1 MERNV
6 PFRFDVSFEEGGLH
20 PTSDPELYEGK
31 VRVFYKYSNRN
42 GSYITDEFAQK
53 LALTAYNKP
62 VIGYY
67 DALQQDF
74 LGHEGPEKAKAYGFV
89 IPGSLVWTDHMDEDG
104 IERTYATYDVLVW
117 AKYWEEARKL
127 FVKTQSME
135 IDPDT
140 VQGEWR
146 TMDGNPFEE
155 YVFTEGVMAG
165 LCILGDMKTPCF
177 EGAAFFS
184 VDDDSYIEFTKAI
197 KNYFSIGG
205 KDAMNVKVAGLE
217 HEHFEA
223 IWTALNP
230 NFSEEGAY
238 SINLIPCEITEEHVF
253 ALSCENAGQVN
264 KYSYSIDEEGKLVIA
279 EEFEV
284 INYKSQLEE
293 QVTEFET
300 ARSEMEGK
308 LTEALNTYV
317 ELKNQYDA
325 LIADKETLQGQF
337 EALQGEIEAL
347 RATLET
353 KEQEFTAKQEEFNNE
368 LNAKQEEFNA
378 QAVILVEKDAT
389 ISQQSAVIADY
400 EKKEKET
407 IINKFTACMPADT
420 LQSIIDKKDSLTIKE
435 LNTELALEYTKFSMA
450 KEQKQEIH
458 IPQEPAEESSLVK
471 LLKNYKK

>member
-1 MERNV
+1 MKRKI

-53 LALTAYNKP
+53 LAESAYNKP

-67 DALQQDF
+67 DVLQQDF

-89 IPGSLVWTDHMDEDG
+89 IPGSLVWTDHLDEDG
-104 IERTYATYDVLVW
+104 VTRSYATYNVLIW
-117 AKYWEEARKL
+117 AKYWDEARKL
-127 FVKTQSME
+127 FTKTQSME

-146 TMDGNPFEE
+146 MIGDSPFEE
-155 YVFTEGVMAG
+155 FVYTNGVMAG

-217 HEHFEA
+217 HELFEA

-230 NFSEEGAY
+230 NFNEEGAY
-238 SINLIPCEITEEHVF
+238 SINLIPCEITEEHIF

-264 KYSYSIDEEGKLVIA
+264 KYSYSINEEGKLAIA
-279 EEFEV
+279 DEFEV
-284 INYKSQLEE
+284 INYKA
-293 QVTEFET
+293 QVAEFEASRT
-300 ARSEMEGK
+300 EMDAK
-308 LTEALNTYV
+308 LTDALNTYTA
-317 ELKNQYDA
+317 LKDQYDA
-325 LIADKETLQGQF
+325 LMADKEALQSQF
-337 EALQGEIEAL
+337 EALQGEIETL
-347 RATLET
+347 KSTLET
-353 KEQEFTAKQEEFNNE
+353 KEQEFAAKQEEFNVE
-368 LNAKQEEFNA
+368 LNAKQDEFNA
-378 QAVILVEKDAT
+378 QAAVLVEKDAT
-389 ISQQSAVIADY
+389 IQQYSQTISEY
-400 EKKEKET
+400 ENKEKET
-407 IINKFTACMPADT
+407 IINKFAACMPAET

-450 KEQKQEIH
+450 KEQKQEIR

>member
-1 MERNV
+1 MERKI

-53 LALTAYNKP
+53 LAESAYNKP

-67 DALQQDF
+67 DVLQQDF

-89 IPGSLVWTDHMDEDG
+89 IPGSLVWTDHLDEDG
-104 IERTYATYDVLVW
+104 VTRSYATYSVLIW
-117 AKYWEEARKL
+117 AKYWDEARKL
-127 FVKTQSME
+127 FAKTQSME

-146 TMDGNPFEE
+146 MIGDSPFEE
-155 YVFTEGVMAG
+155 FVYTNGVMAG

-238 SINLIPCEITEEHVF
+238 SINLIPCEITEEHIF

-264 KYSYSIDEEGKLVIA
+264 KYSYSIDEEGKLAIA

-284 INYKSQLEE
+284 INYKA
-293 QVTEFET
+293 QVAEFEANQT
-300 ARSEMEGK
+300 EMDAK
-308 LTEALNTYV
+308 LTDALNTYTA
-317 ELKNQYDA
+317 LKDQYDT
-325 LIADKETLQGQF
+325 LMADKEALQSQF
-337 EALQGEIEAL
+337 EVLQGEIETL
-347 RATLET
+347 KNTLET
-353 KEQEFTAKQEEFNNE
+353 KEQEFAAKQEEFNTE
-368 LNAKQEEFNA
+368 LNAKQDEFNA
-378 QAVILVEKDAT
+378 QAATLAEKDAT
-389 ISQQSAVIADY
+389 IQQYSQTIFEY

-407 IINKFTACMPADT
+407 IISKFAACMPAET

-458 IPQEPAEESSLVK
+458 IPQEPAEESALVK

>member
-1 MERNV
+1 MERKI

-53 LALTAYNKP
+53 LAESAYNKP

-67 DALQQDF
+67 DILQQDF

-89 IPGSLVWTDHMDEDG
+89 IPGSLVWTDHLDEDG
-104 IERTYATYDVLVW
+104 VTRSYATYSVLIW
-117 AKYWEEARKL
+117 AKYWDEARKL
-127 FVKTQSME
+127 FTKTQSME

-146 TMDGNPFEE
+146 MIGNNPFEE
-155 YVFTEGVMAG
+155 FVYTNGVMAG
-165 LCILGDMKTPCF
+165 LCILGDIKTPCF

-205 KDAMNVKVAGLE
+205 KDAMNVKIAGLE

-223 IWTALNP
+223 IWNALNP

-238 SINLIPCEITEEHVF
+238 SINLIPCEITEEHIF

-264 KYSYSIDEEGKLVIA
+264 KYSYSIDEEGKLAIA
-279 EEFEV
+279 DEFEA
-284 INYKSQLEE
+284 INYKA
-293 QVTEFET
+293 QVAEFEASQT
-300 ARSEMEGK
+300 EMDAK
-308 LTEALNTYV
+308 LTDALNTYAA
-317 ELKNQYDA
+317 LKDQYDA
-325 LIADKETLQGQF
+325 LMADKAALQSQF
-337 EALQGEIEAL
+337 EALQSEIEAL
-347 RATLET
+347 KSTLES
-353 KEQEFTAKQEEFNNE
+353 KEQEFAAKQEEFNVE
-368 LNAKQEEFNA
+368 LNAKQDEFNA
-378 QAVILVEKDAT
+378 QAAVLVEKDAT
-389 ISQQSAVIADY
+389 IKQYSQTISEY
-400 EKKEKET
+400 ENKEKET
-407 IINKFTACMPADT
+407 IINKFAACMPAET